1 MGEALMGGLI
11 ASGFSKPELI
21 TVTDIREDRLDYL
34 KKRYKVN
41 ATTDNKKAAG
51 ENDIVLFA
59 VKPQALPDILEDVA
73 PSIGPDTLVISI
85 AAGVRISA
93 IAGSVKAR
101 IVRAMPNMC
110 AQVGQSVTAVCGNPA
125 VTEEDFSLVERLFDS
140 VGITVRV
147 SEDKMDAVTA
157 ISGSG
162 PAYIF
167 LIMEALMEAGVE
179 SGLTLDQ
186 SRVLVEQTVKGA
198 AVLAIKTK
206 VHPAELKERIM
217 SPQGTTVA
225 ALHVLEEAGLRGTIF
240 SAVAAAYKRSKELGG

>member
-21 TVTDIREDRLDYL
+21 TVADIREDRLNYL
-34 KKRYKVN
+34 KEQHNVN
-41 ATTDNKKAAG
+41 ATTDNKKTVG
-51 ENDIVLFA
+51 ENDIVVFA
-59 VKPQALPDILEDVA
+59 VKPQTLPDILEDVA

-85 AAGVRISA
+85 AAGVTISA

-110 AQVGQSVTAVCGNPA
+110 AQVRQSVTAVCGNPA
-125 VTEEDFSLVERLFDS
+125 VTEEDFIVVERLFDS

-157 ISGSG
+157 VSGSG

-167 LIMEALMEAGVE
+167 LIMEALIEAGVE
-179 SGLTLDQ
+179 NGLTLGQ
-186 SRVLVEQTVKGA
+186 SRVLVEHTVKGA
-198 AVLAIKTK
+198 AELSIETNL
-206 VHPAELKERIM
+206 HPAELKERIM

-225 ALHVLEEAGLRGTIF
+225 ALHVLEEAGLRGTIL
-240 SAVAAAYKRSKELGG
+240 SAVAAAYKRSKELGA